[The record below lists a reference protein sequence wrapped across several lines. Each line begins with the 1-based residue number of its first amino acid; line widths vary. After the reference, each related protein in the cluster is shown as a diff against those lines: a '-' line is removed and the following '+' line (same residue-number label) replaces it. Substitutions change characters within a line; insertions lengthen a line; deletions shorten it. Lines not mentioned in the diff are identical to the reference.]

1 LCAKLIFEEFSTV
14 QLDIYVAVSRRPVAS
29 NWSVYAW
36 SWHWY
41 GSPGPLRKEDCEPNQ
56 APYRALR
63 WLYMVLQW
71 LYGSRTGTVA
81 TGAKSLVVS

>member
-1 LCAKLIFEEFSTV
+1 MRLIKSTSPKGAAQEPCAAKLIFEEFCTV
-14 QLDIYVAVSRRPVAS
+14 ELDIHVAVSRQSVAS

-41 GSPGPLRKEDCEPNQ
+41 GSPGPLRKEYCEPNR

-63 WLYMVLQW
+63 
-71 LYGSRTGTVA
+71 
-81 TGAKSLVVS
+81 